1 MTRDETRIYLL
12 RHGDVDAY
20 WRDRIYGCL
29 DIPLSEEGRAQARR
43 QAAHLT
49 TLPLARIVSSGLE
62 RTEYGAACLRASR
75 DAVRIDDPELREL
88 DRGAWAGMA
97 LADLERAQP
106 GAWARWYAA
115 PGAARPPGGE
125 SLDDLAARV
134 LPRLRYWAEQHV
146 GAAVA
151 LVTHGWVIRVA
162 VLHVLGLSND
172 HAPRLDV
179 RTGDL
184 TELDWPRAIGAVP
197 RLRSFGLRAGH
208 PRS

>member
-1 MTRDETRIYLL
+1 VTADRTRIYLL
-12 RHGDVDAY
+12 RHGDVDPY

-29 DIPLSEEGRAQARR
+29 DIPLSDEGRAQARR
-43 QAAHLT
+43 QAEHLAA
-49 TLPLARIVSSGLE
+49 LPLALVVSSGLA
-62 RTEYGAACLRASR
+62 RTEFGAACLRAQR
-75 DAVRIDDPELREL
+75 GAARVDDPELREL

-97 LADLERAQP
+97 LADLEREQP
-106 GAWARWYAA
+106 GAWSRWYAA
-115 PGAARPPGGE
+115 PAVSRPPGGE

-134 LPRLRYWAEQHV
+134 LPRLRHWAERHI
-146 GAAVA
+146 GATIA

-184 TELDWPRAIGAVP
+184 TVLDWPRATAGEL
-197 RLRSFGLRAGH
+197 RLQAFGLRAGH
-208 PRS
+208 RSG